1 MRLSSQNTLSN
12 AVHTLKVSSTFKNTL
27 RVSPGPL
34 SADFRKLSPE
44 CFDGHCA
51 PLKSYCQPMN
61 PSHSRQEYRPW
72 TGVRPAKSARRNPP
86 TGYSS
91 PGTEA
96 TNVQRETSYQA
107 AYSGEAQRSTGL
119 HQGENVISS
128 ASTNVQP
135 AAVSQHIPS
144 LMRPSGLQQSVP
156 PDRMEL
162 SGTRAEVGHSSSVHR
177 VHRVH

>member
-1 MRLSSQNTLSN
+1 
-12 AVHTLKVSSTFKNTL
+12 
-27 RVSPGPL
+27 
-34 SADFRKLSPE
+34 
-44 CFDGHCA
+44 
-51 PLKSYCQPMN
+51 MN

-162 SGTRAEVGHSSSVHR
+162 SGTMGEVGHSSSVHR
-177 VHRVH
+177 VH